1 MIEWGKLMSTN
12 CCYVIVL
19 NYQNSDDTI
28 ECLESL
34 YDQKKTNYKIIVVDN
49 NSKDESV
56 TNIVSWI
63 DQQSTYRLYRIY
75 EEGAL
80 ADTIDSFFTIVKA
93 KKNRGFGAGNN
104 IGLRLAVKQ
113 KDCGLM
119 FILNNDTVVEENLLY
134 RAMLET
140 RNHPKAGIFSVKV
153 ISYFDRKTVQ
163 FYNQLKLCVPI
174 AKTVKK
180 EAQLFNAGEFY
191 SGSGFFVT
199 PKFIEQVGYMDERYF
214 LYYEELDWV
223 EKAKKHSFEIV
234 YLNDLVLYHKWN
246 ATTSKTS
253 RLAAFCYTRSALLFT
268 KIHHPFFLPTV
279 VLFQLLRS
287 FYYVLTHRTREAL
300 VIVKA
305 IWFFLCVREDRQIE
319 VFLSNG

>member
-1 MIEWGKLMSTN
+1 MSAG

-28 ECLESL
+28 ECIASL
-34 YDQKKTNYKIIVVDN
+34 YDQKKCNYKIIVVDN
-49 NSKDESV
+49 GSKDGSI
-56 TNIVSWI
+56 NHIVSWI
-63 DQQSTYRLYRIY
+63 DQQAFHSSYRIC
-75 EEGAL
+75 EEGETD
-80 ADTIDSFFTIVKA
+80 DTIDSFFTVVKA
-93 KKNRGFGAGNN
+93 KENRGFSAGNN
-104 IGLRLAVKQ
+104 IGLRLAMKQ

-119 FILNNDTVVEENLLY
+119 FILNNDTVIEEDLLY
-134 RAMLET
+134 RAMCET
-140 RNHPKAGIFSVKV
+140 RKYPKAGIFSIKV
-153 ISYFDRKTVQ
+153 ISYFDRETVQ
-163 FYNQLKLCVPI
+163 FYNQLKLCIPI
-174 AKTVKK
+174 AKTIKK
-180 EAQLFNAGEFY
+180 KGQLFDAGEFY

-199 PKFIEQVGYMDERYF
+199 PKFIEQAGYMDERYF

-234 YLNDLVLYHKWN
+234 YLGDLILYHKWN

-279 VLFQLLRS
+279 MLFQLMRS

-305 IWFFLCVREDRQIE
+305 IYFFLCVREDRQIE
-319 VFLSNG
+319 DFLSNG